1 MAGRAKTANDDRG
14 ASRPAGPKQRVP
26 DAQTIPLLCD
36 RPGVWLTFAGSA
48 FLALYAERLQPVG
61 IKPGW
66 VIALAIISEHPGVS
80 QSALARELRMN
91 RASAMALA
99 TTLEG
104 EGLVTRKAKG
114 GRNQMALS
122 ITEEGRRTL
131 ATACAIEGT
140 LVEETMGWL
149 APDDRSSLLEN
160 LKRITSVAN
169 ALPGR

>member
-1 MAGRAKTANDDRG
+1 MGQASTAQDGRD
-14 ASRPAGPKQRVP
+14 ASRHASPKARVP

-80 QSALARELRMN
+80 QSALARELRVN

-99 TTLEG
+99 ATLESG
-104 EGLVTRKAKG
+104 GLVARSANG

-122 ITEEGRRTL
+122 ITEHGRQTL
-131 ATACAIEGT
+131 TTACAIEGT

-149 APDDRSSLLEN
+149 TPHDRSALLEN
-160 LKRITSVAN
+160 LKRITSLAN
-169 ALPGR
+169 VLPGK